1 MIDRKKI
8 NEVKAFLGKGTE
20 FDGKLMFSG
29 SVRIDG
35 DFKGEILGDGGT
47 LVVGEGAKI
56 EANIVV
62 DNLVVNGYVR
72 GSIETKEKIEVYST
86 GKLLGN
92 VKTSIFVI
100 QEGAVFEGDCKMGSE
115 PEKKGAKEED

>member
-1 MIDRKKI
+1 MIDKKKA

-35 DFKGEILGDGGT
+35 EFKGEILGGGT

-56 EANIVV
+56 EANVVV

-72 GSIETKEKIEVYST
+72 GSIEARERIEVYST

-92 VKTSIFVI
+92 VKTAIFVI